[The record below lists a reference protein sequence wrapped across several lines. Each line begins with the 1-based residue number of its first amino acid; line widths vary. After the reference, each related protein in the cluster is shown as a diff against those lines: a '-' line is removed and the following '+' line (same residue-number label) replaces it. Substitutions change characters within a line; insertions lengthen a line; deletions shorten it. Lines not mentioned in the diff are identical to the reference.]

1 MPQGRIAAAQA
12 RYAAAQKQK
21 AYHRTSFNAEM
32 IARAK
37 RAAYERILEL
47 LTAERDALDAKA
59 RAKWL
64 AAQAAAEAEAAAEE
78 ARVRAMKEAE
88 EAQKAAAA
96 AKAEEKERLDA
107 AHKAAAAAAEASERA
122 ARKAVREAAEAKA
135 DVRSCP
141 SPIPTP
147 HAEQDT
153 RVLTGQ
159 SNVPRLTVTCC
170 GLLAG

>member
-78 ARVRAMKEAE
+78 ARIRALREAE
-88 EAQKAAAA
+88 EAEKAAAA
-96 AKAEEKERLDA
+96 AQAEEKERLEA
-107 AHKAAAAAAEASERA
+107 AHKAAVAAHEASERA
-122 ARKAVREAAEAKA
+122 ARKAVRDAAEAKA
-135 DVRSCP
+135 DVRSRP
-141 SPIPTP
+141 SDPPTP
-147 HAEQDT
+147 HASSET
-153 RVLTGQ
+153 H
-159 SNVPRLTVTCC
+159 SPHRLTVMYC
-170 GLLAG
+170 GLLTG